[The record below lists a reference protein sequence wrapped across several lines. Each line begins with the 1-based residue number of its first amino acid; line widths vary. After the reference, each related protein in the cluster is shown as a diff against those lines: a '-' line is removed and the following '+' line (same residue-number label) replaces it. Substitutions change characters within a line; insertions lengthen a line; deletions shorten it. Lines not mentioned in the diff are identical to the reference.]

1 MLLRLFTAA
10 GDGEE
15 YRRVLKRRCILF
27 GVLIA
32 LGLATIAGAYFLGNS
47 LPDFVRGF
55 YPGVGTGAGLCGA
68 AGLFG
73 TRRTLRDEKKLRAEQ
88 IKETDERGKEVTL
101 RSASTTV
108 LILIAV
114 AYVALM
120 VAVAVDL
127 TVFFTLLGT
136 ILLFFAI
143 FLSAHVYYNK
153 KL

>member
-10 GDGEE
+10 EDGEA
-15 YRRVLKRRCILF
+15 YKRVLKRRCILF
-27 GVLIA
+27 EVLIV
-32 LGLATIAGAYFLGNS
+32 LGLATIAGAFFFGET

-55 YPGVGTGAGLCGA
+55 YPGVGTGVALSCA
-68 AGLFG
+68 FGLFG
-73 TRRTLRDEKKLRAEQ
+73 TKRTLKDEKKLRAEL

-101 RSASTTV
+101 RAASTTSLL
-108 LILIAV
+108 LIVA

-136 ILLFFAI
+136 ILLFFII
-143 FLSAHVYYNK
+143 FLSTHAYYNK